1 MELMQ
6 YLTENLKIDEE
17 VRLTMTDKGLL
28 IEIRVQGWRLD
39 YLNVNE
45 LPSDYVVGR
54 VGDMLIMLR
63 DFEEEGKK
71 NRNWEV
77 DL

>member
-6 YLTENLKIDEE
+6 YLTNNLKTDEE
-17 VRLTMTDKGLL
+17 VRITMTDKGLL

-54 VGDMLIMLR
+54 MEDMLTMLR